1 MDFGSARI
9 SKTWYE
15 VRRYLRRLWVRAGS
29 IALLA
34 LVAAWAARPL
44 GPLIPEELASGLGGS
59 ALLRILEILASSML
73 AVTIFSLSI
82 MVQAR
87 QSASTQ
93 VTPRS
98 YRLLVEDPTTQ
109 TTLATFLGAFIFAL
123 VSLIVVST
131 EFYGARS
138 AAVIMLFT
146 LVVIALVVLALLRWI
161 EHLSDLGSVLHTS
174 ERVERAAHDAL
185 AERRRWPQLGARALD
200 DPDRQ
205 IPGAARPLRAPR
217 TGYVC
222 HVDLPQ
228 LSAAAEAGD
237 AVLWVV
243 ATPGRF
249 VARDAPLLHAE
260 GEVDMTRLLSAFTI
274 EDSRQYDQDPSF
286 GIIVLSEIAQRALSP
301 GLNDPGTAIDII
313 GRLVRLLLPDDEDQ
327 AEDVLYPR
335 IWMPPLRAMSLMQDG
350 FAPIARDGAGMI
362 EVALHLQK
370 GLAALAAAGDP
381 DLAAAARK
389 VSRRALDLSNA
400 ALPLEEDRARVRAAA
415 PARPPSPAED

>member
-9 SKTWYE
+9 SKTWYKL
-15 VRRYLRRLWVRAGS
+15 RRYSRRLWVRAGS

-44 GPLIPEELASGLGGS
+44 GPLIPEELAEGLGGG

-109 TTLATFLGAFIFAL
+109 TTLATFLGAFVFAL

-131 EFYGARS
+131 EFYGARP

-146 LVVIALVVLALLRWI
+146 LAVIALVVLALLRWI

-174 ERVERAAHDAL
+174 ERVEKAAHDAL
-185 AERRRWPQLGARALD
+185 ADRRRWPELGARPLD

-205 IPGAARPLRAPR
+205 IPGGARPLRAPR

-228 LSAAAEAGD
+228 LSEAAEAGD
-237 AVLWVV
+237 ALLWIV

-249 VARDAPLLHAE
+249 VARGAPLLLAD
-260 GEVDMTRLLSAFTI
+260 GEVDLVRLASAFTI
-274 EDSRQYDQDPSF
+274 EDSRQYEQDPSF
-286 GIIVLSEIAQRALSP
+286 GVIVLSEIAQRALSP

-313 GRLVRLLLPDDEDQ
+313 GRLVRLLLPDDEERT
-327 AEDVLYPR
+327 EDVLYPR
-335 IWMPPLRAMSLMQDG
+335 IWMPPLSVMSLMKDG
-350 FAPIARDGAGMI
+350 FAPIARDGAGMV
-362 EVALHLQK
+362 EVAVHLQK

-381 DLAAAARK
+381 DHADAAREI
-389 VSRRALDLSNA
+389 SRRALALSDA
-400 ALPLEEDRARVRAAA
+400 ALPLDEDRARVEAAA
-415 PARPPSPAED
+415 PAPPPA